1 MGIQLVAQI
10 NRLIPIFRIIVIL
23 KTLWIN
29 LEDLLKK
36 HRLPIS
42 CKLIFDV
49 ISTENLNLW
58 YAAGIDAEQRFE
70 NKGKC
75 QTKNLLA

>member
-1 MGIQLVAQI
+1 MGIQLVSKI
-10 NRLIPIFRIIVIL
+10 NLLIPIFHIIMIL
-23 KTLWIN
+23 RTLWIN

-42 CKLIFDV
+42 CKVIFDV
-49 ISTENLNLW
+49 TSTENLKLW
-58 YAAGIDAEQRFE
+58 YAAVIDAEQGFD